1 MSYKHWI
8 GVGACILLGLIFVIA
23 GVGKALDSFV
33 EYKSYLDFR
42 FLFAFFPGFFTE
54 AWIQFILTWLP
65 RIEILIGL
73 LLIAGIAARSVA
85 IFSAALISVFII
97 SNAWTI
103 SQGLGYEPCGCFGF
117 IAETYLTA
125 NFSIIMDTG
134 MLFLVLLILIYYQR
148 SFLSITPWFLKRG
161 QID

>member
-1 MSYKHWI
+1 MRYKHWI

-73 LLIAGIAARSVA
+73 LLLLGIATKAVA
-85 IFSAALISVFII
+85 IFSALLIVIFIV

-103 SQGLGYEPCGCFGF
+103 NQGLGYEPCGCFGF

-125 NFSIIMDTG
+125 NFSIILDIG
-134 MLFLVLLILIYYQR
+134 MLFLVLIILFYYQR
-148 SFLSITPWFLKRG
+148 SFFNITPWFLKRG
-161 QID
+161 